1 VNAKF
6 GFNRKY
12 AACETAPADA
22 QRWMALVPTP
32 AAVELCRYEA
42 PATMVAPQVPN
53 DTP

>member
-6 GFNRKY
+6 GFAREY
-12 AACETAPADA
+12 VACETAPADA
-22 QRWMALVPTP
+22 PRWMALVPTP
-32 AAVELCRYEA
+32 AALEPRRYEA